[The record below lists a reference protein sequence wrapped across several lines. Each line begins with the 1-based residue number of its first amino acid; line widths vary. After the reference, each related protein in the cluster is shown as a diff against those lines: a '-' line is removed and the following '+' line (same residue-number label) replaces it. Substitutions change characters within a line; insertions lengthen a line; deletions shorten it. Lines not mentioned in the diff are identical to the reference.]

1 MNNKISVAVLGATGS
16 VGQKF
21 IQLLDDHPW
30 FEITELAASK
40 KSAGKKYSEAANW
53 FLASPIPVRIKDMVV
68 KECKP
73 DLESE
78 IVFSALDS
86 SIAGEIET
94 EFAEQGY
101 YVISNSRNHRSDG
114 DVPLVIPEV
123 NHEHLEII
131 GKQNYKGFIVTNP
144 NCSTIG
150 MVLAL
155 KPIHDKYKIKEL
167 NVTTMQAVS
176 GAGYPGLSSIDMID
190 NVVPYISGEEEKM
203 IKEPL
208 KIFGSIKN
216 DSFVNEDIKISAQCN
231 RVPVIDG
238 HMECVQVKL
247 ENKPAKSELVDT
259 LINFKSLPQEL
270 NLPFAPKNPI
280 VYFEEDKY
288 PQPKLHRDIERGMA
302 VSVGRLRECS
312 LFDYKFVIL
321 SHNTVRGAAGGTIL
335 IAELLKSKG
344 YFN

>member
-1 MNNKISVAVLGATGS
+1 MNNKISVALLGATGS

-21 IQLLDDHPW
+21 IQLLDNHPW
-30 FEITELAASK
+30 FELNELAASE

-53 FLASPIPVRIKDMVV
+53 FLTSPIPAEVKDKVI
-68 KECKP
+68 KECRSN
-73 DLESE
+73 LESK

-86 SIAGEIET
+86 SVAGEIES
-94 EFAEQGY
+94 EFAEKGY
-101 YVISNSRNHRSDG
+101 YLISNARNHRYDS

-123 NHEHLEII
+123 NHEHLKMIT
-131 GKQNYKGFIVTNP
+131 KQKNKGFIVTNP

-155 KPIHDKYKIKEL
+155 KPIHDKYRIKEI
-167 NVTTMQAVS
+167 NVSTLQAVS

-190 NVVPYISGEEEKM
+190 NVMPYISGEEEKM

-208 KIFGSIKN
+208 KILGNIEN
-216 DSFVNEDIKISAQCN
+216 DLFINEDIKISAQCN

-238 HMECVQVKL
+238 HLECVQVKL
-247 ENKPAKSELVDT
+247 ENKPSKTELIDT
-259 LINFKSLPQEL
+259 LKNFKSLPQEL
-270 NLPFAPKNPI
+270 NLPFAPRNPI

-288 PQPKLHRDIERGMA
+288 PQPKLHRDIERGMT
-302 VSVGRLRECS
+302 VSVGRVRECN